1 MNQSFPLFCYTFDRS
16 CPEPDTN
23 INIEDLIDS
32 PPEITELE
40 DTLGEQIRKELKL
53 LGGKKSLPSIPK
65 SKKRP
70 SIECRILS
78 FK

>member
-1 MNQSFPLFCYTFDRS
+1 MNQSFPIFCYTFDRS
-16 CPEPDTN
+16 CPEPDTS
-23 INIEDLIDS
+23 ISIEDLIDS

-40 DTLGEQIRKELKL
+40 NALGEQLREELKR
-53 LGGKKSLPSIPK
+53 LGTKPFPAIRK

>member
-1 MNQSFPLFCYTFDRS
+1 MNSSFPLFCYTFDRS

-23 INIEDLIDS
+23 IQIQDLIDS

-40 DTLGEQIRKELKL
+40 NTLGKQLRKELIR
-53 LGGKKSLPSIPK
+53 LGGNKPLPKIRK

-70 SIECRILS
+70 SIECKILNY
-78 FK
+78 K